1 MNEKSD
7 EPAKQSAEPDPSAAQ
22 DQPRYR
28 EVSQEELEQILAAHR
43 KWVESD
49 GKEGNQ
55 ADLIKA
61 NLEKA
66 DLFQANLQEAD
77 LMGANLQGADLLV
90 ANLQKANLAGAQLQG
105 ANLNGANL
113 RGAELKHTN
122 LEGAES
128 LTQEQLDEACGDEKT
143 KLPPGL
149 SVKPCPDD
157 SK

>member
-1 MNEKSD
+1 MNEKSN
-7 EPAKQSAEPDPSAAQ
+7 EPAKQSVEPDQ
-22 DQPRYR
+22 DQPQYR
-28 EVSQEELEQILAAHR
+28 EVSQEELEQILKAHR

-49 GKEGNQ
+49 GKEGNR

-113 RGAELKHTN
+113 RGAGLKHTN

-149 SVKPCPDD
+149 SIKPCPDD

>member
-1 MNEKSD
+1 MNEKSN
-7 EPAKQSAEPDPSAAQ
+7 EPAKQSAEPDQ
-22 DQPRYR
+22 DQPPYR
-28 EVSQEELEQILAAHR
+28 EVSQEELEQILAAHQ

>member
-7 EPAKQSAEPDPSAAQ
+7 ESAKQSADSAAQ
-22 DQPRYR
+22 DQPPYR
-28 EVSQEELEQILAAHR
+28 EVSQEELKQILAAHQ
-43 KWVESD
+43 KWIESD

>member
-28 EVSQEELEQILAAHR
+28 EVSQEELKQILATHQ
-43 KWVESD
+43 KWIESD

-66 DLFQANLQEAD
+66 DQ
-77 LMGANLQGADLLV
+77 LV
-90 ANLQKANLAGAQLQG
+90 AS
-105 ANLNGANL
+105 
-113 RGAELKHTN
+113 R
-122 LEGAES
+122 
-128 LTQEQLDEACGDEKT
+128 
-143 KLPPGL
+143 
-149 SVKPCPDD
+149 
-157 SK
+157 

>member
-1 MNEKSD
+1 MNKKSN
-7 EPAKQSAEPDPSAAQ
+7 EPAKQSAEPDQ
-22 DQPRYR
+22 GQPRYR
-28 EVSQEELEQILAAHR
+28 EVSQEELEQILKAHR